1 MTEIGVVLN
10 RRRLSVIGRLSAV
23 QNVTMLPLQA
33 AASLANR
40 FTPAILKSVICL
52 VLVSQSGLAAWGQTP
67 AAPTSGVADKQI
79 DVTERYR
86 KLEELLLR
94 LADLE
99 ADENPERAALLRRA
113 AKQSRDTFVLEKM
126 QEAGTSLKAQQFAKA
141 IENQTNARDG
151 VNRLL
156 ELLLSEDRPQRI
168 RDEKKRIAEVI
179 KELKLVE
186 RLQRSTRARTENGAD
201 LEEISEEQKQI
212 SDRSEKVEQQLS
224 EDDPASEKQSPG
236 TESGKSQ
243 SGEES
248 NPSSGKSDQPSG
260 ESQPKSDPS
269 GDKPEG
275 DKPEGDKPEGD
286 KSEGDQPEGDQPEGD
301 KPQENESQS
310 PGEPADAP
318 EQQPNGEQQP
328 KGELQ
333 PAGESQS
340 SPSQS
345 GESSESS
352 GSQSQ
357 SQPQSQEQQAQSQLD
372 EAIKKM
378 RQAEKE
384 LEQAKRGEAVEQ
396 QKQAEENL
404 RTAIDRLERILR
416 QLREEEM
423 QRELARLES
432 RIRKMAQMQGKV
444 LDDTKLLVAIPETQ
458 RDRQVDLKSGN
469 LAFEEKKIVLEAD
482 RAMLLLREEGSS
494 VAFPEV
500 MVQVRADMQRV
511 AERLSATKLDTVTT
525 GIQEDILAAL
535 EEMIAALQ
543 QAQRDLEKQKQQSEQ
558 GQPQQGQEPGEQ
570 PLVQQIAELKLIRTM
585 ETRIKTT
592 TQRYAELLAGSP
604 AGNSDVVQ
612 LLQELAQRQGK
623 LYQVTRDLVVK
634 RNQ

>member
-1 MTEIGVVLN
+1 MSEIGVISRCRPVL
-10 RRRLSVIGRLSAV
+10 G
-23 QNVTMLPLQA
+23 
-33 AASLANR
+33 SLYVLA
-40 FTPAILKSVICL
+40 CL
-52 VLVSQSGLAAWGQTP
+52 FPIVSSGQTP
-67 AAPTSGVADKQI
+67 PGQTTAVVQKQI

-86 KLEELLLR
+86 RLEELLLR

-126 QEAGTSLKAQQFAKA
+126 QEAGTSLKAEQFAKA
-141 IENQTNARDG
+141 IENQTNAREG

-168 RDEKKRIAEVI
+168 RDEKKRIADVI

-201 LEEISEEQKQI
+201 LSEIAAEQKQI
-212 SDRSEKVEQQLS
+212 GDRSEKVGKQLS
-224 EDDPASEKQSPG
+224 DDQAPNDDSSNTEESG
-236 TESGKSQ
+236 TESEQ
-243 SGEES
+243 ES
-248 NPSSGKSDQPSG
+248 KPSDGQPSKGDKEPQESESPNDSQG
-260 ESQPKSDPS
+260 EPPSEPSDAPEKPSEDGMPKPADGQPSDSQP
-269 GDKPEG
+269 
-275 DKPEGDKPEGD
+275 
-286 KSEGDQPEGDQPEGD
+286 SEAQ
-301 KPQENESQS
+301 
-310 PGEPADAP
+310 PADA
-318 EQQPNGEQQP
+318 QPSDAQP
-328 KGELQ
+328 S
-333 PAGESQS
+333 ESES
-340 SPSQS
+340 SESQS
-345 GESSESS
+345 GESSESQS
-352 GSQSQ
+352 AESQPQ
-357 SQPQSQEQQAQSQLD
+357 QPQSQEQQAQSQL
-372 EAIKKM
+372 EQAIKKM

-384 LEQAKRGEAVEQ
+384 LEQAKREPAVDK
-396 QKQAEENL
+396 QKQAEQDL

-444 LDDTKLLVAIPETQ
+444 LDDTKVLVAVPESQ

-469 LAFEEKKIVLEAD
+469 LAFEEKKIVMEAD

-511 AERLSATKLDTVTT
+511 AERLTATKLDAVTT

-558 GQPQQGQEPGEQ
+558 GQQPQSQESGEQ

-592 TQRYAELLAGSP
+592 TQRYADLLKETPS
-604 AGNSDVVQ
+604 GNSDVSQ